1 MDRPPSGAILSH
13 LTFRSFRKT
22 KMAVSSVSSSV
33 AGLSKAEYLIRYL
46 SADED
51 GKKAKGKI
59 KKKRPKVVKKG

>member
-33 AGLSKAEYLIRYL
+33 AGLSKAEYLKRYL